1 MPYRGW
7 TPRRVGALSAGLL
20 AAVLSLTAIQP
31 VSASIGA
38 RLGDRAT
45 ASQPGQ
51 RAHAGLE
58 PVTLP
63 TEFRVS
69 TFNVLGDSHTAP
81 GGDRKGW
88 ASGTKRM
95 GWAVQLLTEADV
107 DVVGF
112 QEFQVPQY
120 DAFQTLT
127 AGGFGVYP
135 GLDQGRRPV
144 QNSIA
149 WRADTWELV
158 EAHMVQIPYFQ
169 GNLQPMPYVLLRN
182 IASGRQVW
190 FVNVHNPADKFGNA
204 KRWRRQATQI
214 ESDLSTQLHADG
226 TPVVLTGDMNDR
238 EPAFCALTASSPLHA
253 ANGGSTATGCTPPVQ
268 PAVDW
273 VFGSEDINFL
283 SYVKDQVGLV
293 RRTTDHPFVYAAAHI
308 EPDAAADC
316 PPSPSNDQPQ

>member
-1 MPYRGW
+1 MPYRGL
-7 TPRRVGALSAGLL
+7 TPRRVGAVSAGLL
-20 AAVLSLTAIQP
+20 VGVLTLSGTQP
-31 VSASIGA
+31 GSASVGA
-38 RLGDRAT
+38 SPGAHAT
-45 ASQPGQ
+45 TSQVGQ
-51 RAHAGLE
+51 RARVE
-58 PVTLP
+58 PTPVTLP

-112 QEFQVPQY
+112 QEFQVPQFN
-120 DAFQTLT
+120 AFNSLT
-127 AGGFGVYP
+127 AGGFAVYP
-135 GLDQGRRPV
+135 GVDQGRRPV

-158 EAHMVQIPYFQ
+158 EGHMVQIPYFK
-169 GNLQPMPYVLLRN
+169 GNPQPMPYVLLRN
-182 IASGRQVW
+182 LGTGRLVW
-190 FVNVHNPADKFGNA
+190 FLNVHNPADKFGKA

-214 ESDLSTQLHADG
+214 ESDLTTRLHADG
-226 TPVVLTGDMNDR
+226 TAVVLTGDMNDR
-238 EPAFCALTASSPLHA
+238 ETAFCALTATSPLHA
-253 ANGGSTATGCTPPVQ
+253 ANGGSTASGCTPPVQ

-273 VFGSEDINFL
+273 IFGTEDLNFL

-293 RRTTDHPFVYAAAHI
+293 RRTTDHPFIYAAAHI

-316 PPSPSNDQPQ
+316 PAPQ